1 MTWQTVK
8 LGDIL
13 ERKKNLIKI
22 EDDKEYKLVTVRLFH
37 KGVNLRKVAKGSEL
51 CSSKMHS
58 VKTGEFILSG
68 IDARHGAFGIIPAE
82 LEGAVVSNDF
92 WCLSFDKEIIEK
104 QFFLKLT
111 STTFF
116 DDLCKKASDGTT
128 NRVRLQADKFFNLE
142 ITLPPIEEQKDFVQR
157 YSKIEETK
165 FSISTELNHQ
175 LALVKELRQAY
186 LREAMQ
192 GKLVPQDERD
202 EPAEILLEKIKAEKY
217 NRLLACSG
225 EASDRRKNDRLT
237 ARRTKDKSLPPI
249 NAEEIPFE
257 IPSNWTWCRLI
268 EIANSMSTGPFGTM
282 LHQSDYVKVGIP
294 LVNPMNI
301 VNGKIVPSG
310 KMMVNEETK
319 KRLSSYELEKGDVVV
334 ARRGEMGRCAVV
346 TENESGWLCGTGSF
360 FISLSSFIDRDF
372 FVKVFSSDYSK
383 SYLSSFSVG
392 STMDNLNHR
401 ILNSYPFPLP
411 PLAEQER
418 IVAKLEKLMKFSGD
432 LEVSIRQGIKNAD
445 QLLQT
450 ALKEALEPK

>member
-13 ERKKNLIKI
+13 QRKKNLIEI

-37 KGVNLRKVAKGSEL
+37 KGVKLRKVAKGSEL
-51 CSSKMHS
+51 SSSKMHS

-68 IDARHGAFGIIPAE
+68 IDARHGAFGIVPAE

-92 WCLSFDKEIIEK
+92 WCLSFDEEIIEK

-142 ITLPPIEEQKDFVQR
+142 IKLPPIEEQKDFVQR
-157 YSKIEETK
+157 YSKIEETNH
-165 FSISTELNHQ
+165 SISTELNHQ

-192 GKLVPQDERD
+192 GKLVPQNERD
-202 EPAEILLEKIKAEKY
+202 EPAEILLEKIKEEKEKLVAEK
-217 NRLLACSG
+217 RI
-225 EASDRRKNDRLT
+225 RQ
-237 ARRTKDKSLPPI
+237 DKPLPPI

-257 IPSNWTWCRLI
+257 IPSNWTWCRLG

-282 LHQSDYVKVGIP
+282 LHKSDYVERGIP
-294 LVNPMNI
+294 LVNPTNI
-301 VNGKIVPSG
+301 INGKIISSG

-319 KRLSSYELEKGDVVV
+319 KRLSSYKLEKGDVVI

-346 TENESGWLCGTGSF
+346 TETESGWLCGTGSF
-360 FISLSSFIDRDF
+360 FISLNKLIDRDF

-383 SYLSSFSVG
+383 SYLSGFSVG

-411 PLAEQER
+411 PLAEQVR
-418 IVAKLEKLMKFSGD
+418 IVARLEKLMKFCD
-432 LEVSIRQGIKNAD
+432 ELEANIIHGQEQIRS
-445 QLLQT
+445 LLQVS
-450 ALKEALEPK
+450 LKEALQN